1 MMRAAQLTQPGGP
14 ENLYVGE
21 VPRPVPQ
28 EGEVLIKVK
37 ATAINRADTL
47 QVFQGC
53 IQENESLSV
62 TCVCVCVYAVSYTH
76 LTLPTSP

>member
-1 MMRAAQLTQPGGP
+1 MTVCIFAQKMMRAAQLTQPGGP

-21 VPRPVPQ
+21 VPMPVPQ

-47 QVFQGC
+47 QVSQA
-53 IQENESLSV
+53 EWRSV
-62 TCVCVCVYAVSYTH
+62 GSVCH
-76 LTLPTSP
+76 M